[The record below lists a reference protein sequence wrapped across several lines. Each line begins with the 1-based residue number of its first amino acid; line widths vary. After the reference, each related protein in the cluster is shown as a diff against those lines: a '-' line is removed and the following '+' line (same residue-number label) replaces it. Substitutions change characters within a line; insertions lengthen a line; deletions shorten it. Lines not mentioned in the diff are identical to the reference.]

1 MLSLFFYDWKEH
13 EFRWKILWNY
23 SAWEY
28 ELGRIISRLCIIW
41 RKIIFNSFL
50 KCHETCVTL
59 RMNFWFN
66 IVFVCVQMDETVVVL
81 DMRIKVTAVLRQ
93 KQTRTHKCVS
103 IILFNAN
110 NDKIAWFYSLKWNF
124 RSAAYWLKTIN
135 ILRHLLHQG
144 IMIAT
149 L

>member
-1 MLSLFFYDWKEH
+1 
-13 EFRWKILWNY
+13 
-23 SAWEY
+23 
-28 ELGRIISRLCIIW
+28 
-41 RKIIFNSFL
+41 
-50 KCHETCVTL
+50 
-59 RMNFWFN
+59 
-66 IVFVCVQMDETVVVL
+66 MDETVVVL

-103 IILFNAN
+103 IISFNANDAN
-110 NDKIAWFYSLKWNF
+110 NDKIAWFYSFKWNF